1 MKLNVGRT
9 RFSKNAL
16 VSSSSNKVLIYI
28 VHRKKRRKCTI
39 IFLKYIQE
47 HPKGIKKTGSI
58 LGKTKNVV

>member
-16 VSSSSNKVLIYI
+16 VSSSSNMVLIYI
-28 VHRKKRRKCTI
+28 VHRKKKKVYNY
-39 IFLKYIQE
+39 FLKMDIGTQE
-47 HPKGIKKTGSI
+47 RNKKTGSI